1 MVKTFLQRIF
11 SAWVSVMFFSRL
23 LILISVLMLSA
34 CDDMLD
40 DLNPSAEDLRP
51 DVVPGSSGTYV
62 DQQAINFTLTDT
74 LNVDVTLTNEYP
86 LVDAVVLYFTMWC
99 PVCDSHMS
107 YMRNYVVPNYPNVK
121 FYFVDY
127 VSGSVSSSRQA
138 QLSNGYTDFD
148 VLVDADNVVQEI
160 YSATMGTVVVVDN
173 SGIVKMNEDFKDGSK
188 LNTVLNL
195 LP

>member
-1 MVKTFLQRIF
+1 
-11 SAWVSVMFFSRL
+11 MFFSRL
-23 LILISVLMLSA
+23 LILFSVFMLSA

-62 DQQAINFTLTDT
+62 DQQAVDFTLTDT
-74 LNVDVTLTNEYP
+74 LNVDVTLSNEYP
-86 LVDAVVLYFTMWC
+86 VVDAVVLYFTMWC

-107 YMRNYVVPNYPNVK
+107 YMRNYVVGNYSNVK

-127 VSGSVSSSRQA
+127 VSGSVTSSRQA

-148 VLVDADNVVQEI
+148 VLVDTDNVVQEI
-160 YSATMGTVVVVDN
+160 YNATMGTTIVIDTN
-173 SGIVKMNEDFKDGSK
+173 GIVKMNEDFKDGSK
-188 LNTVLNL
+188 LNSVLDA